1 MDRSAADIRNRQIET
16 EKQIDKETDR
26 DRKTDTERDQT
37 RK

>member
-1 MDRSAADIRNRQIET
+1 MDRAAADIRNRQIET